1 MAGPVNPIP
10 LPTPQTL
17 EYINSVK
24 GSSTRGKRW
33 RTAAFFSD
41 LGGLLLVLAAWTSY
55 RPGVAP
61 TALVAG
67 CVALLVST
75 VALVRSWT
83 TTERIPAAA
92 WVSIALTILAVAAF
106 A

>member
-1 MAGPVNPIP
+1 MSNSIGPIP

-17 EYINSVK
+17 EYLASVK

-33 RTAAFFSD
+33 RTAAFFCD

-61 TALVAG
+61 TALIAG
-67 CVALLVST
+67 GVALLVST
-75 VALVRSWT
+75 VALVRSWM

-92 WVSIALTILAVAAF
+92 WVSIALTILGVAAI

>member
-1 MAGPVNPIP
+1 MAGPIGPIP

-17 EYINSVK
+17 HYIASVK

-33 RTAAFFSD
+33 RTAAFFCD
-41 LGGLLLVLAAWTSY
+41 LGGLLLVLAAWSSY

-61 TALVAG
+61 TALITG
-67 CVALLVST
+67 GIALVVST

-83 TTERIPAAA
+83 TSERIPAAA
-92 WVSIALTILAVAAF
+92 WVAIALAILGVAAF